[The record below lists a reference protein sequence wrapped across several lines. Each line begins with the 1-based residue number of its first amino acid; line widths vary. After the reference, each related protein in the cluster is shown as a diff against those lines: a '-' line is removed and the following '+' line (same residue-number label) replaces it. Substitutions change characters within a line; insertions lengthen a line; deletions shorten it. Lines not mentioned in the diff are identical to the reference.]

1 MESEGEGWLLP
12 RFAAAPWPEFIPRA
26 WQVTDE
32 VDLAWM
38 LERLRP
44 TPFGQFT
51 SPVQVTD
58 PAAAL
63 LPRTS
68 CAALAWPHAGFD
80 RMAVHAGRTAGW
92 RLCTLDA
99 SHLAYITSPGAV
111 ADVLLDQIETG

>member
-1 MESEGEGWLLP
+1 
-12 RFAAAPWPEFIPRA
+12 
-26 WQVTDE
+26 
-32 VDLAWM
+32 M

-51 SPVQVTD
+51 TPIQIAD

-63 LPRTS
+63 LPRTYVR
-68 CAALAWPHAGFD
+68 CTAWPHPGFD
-80 RMAVHAGRTAGW
+80 RMADHAGRTAGW

-111 ADVLLDQIETG
+111 ANELLDQIETG